1 MEPTTNEPT
10 VQTQHQQRH
19 QRTVVIEDLEAVRAS
34 YLTWAADAWNLTPR
48 GTERL
53 LADTVMSEQALRRV
67 KGEKGKGDDRG
78 KGKKGKSKGMNG
90 MSDGKSDGKKGKG
103 KGKSDD
109 RGKGMKGDVQ
119 QLSSC
124 SRAGAAV
131 AAVAASWSLQSSAAE
146 QVQQLEP
153 VSMTW
158 SAAANAFL

>member
-131 AAVAASWSLQSSAAE
+131 AAVAASWSQQSSAAE